1 MSRAGWPNRGAVGR
15 KAPVRRRS
23 SLWPISGARLR
34 SSARDG
40 PGAVSRDH
48 VATSEVARCRGYSCA
63 VEISAQRRGATLGDG
78 SPAAGRERLPSI
90 DTTVPH
96 SARFWDYS
104 LGGKDNYPVDREVGE
119 QVLLIDPDLRDG
131 LPRVF
136 WSGPSDTWYWRQA
149 SASCLTSA
157 PGCLP

>member
-1 MSRAGWPNRGAVGR
+1 MAYLGGPAEIVGTGWPWRCVAGSCCDERGCA
-15 KAPVRRRS
+15 
-23 SLWPISGARLR
+23 LSGLQL
-34 SSARDG
+34 
-40 PGAVSRDH
+40 
-48 VATSEVARCRGYSCA
+48 RCRD
-63 VEISAQRRGATLGDG
+63 QRTGGGATLGDG

>member
-1 MSRAGWPNRGAVGR
+1 MSTDVAGWVAPIAGLLGEE
-15 KAPVRRRS
+15 APVRRRS
-23 SLWPISGARLR
+23 SLRPISWARLR

-63 VEISAQRRGATLGDG
+63 VRSRSAHSGGGRLVGDG

-104 LGGKDNYPVDREVGE
+104 LGGKDNYPVDREIGE
-119 QVLLIDPDLRDG
+119 QVK
-131 LPRVF
+131 
-136 WSGPSDTWYWRQA
+136 
-149 SASCLTSA
+149 
-157 PGCLP
+157 